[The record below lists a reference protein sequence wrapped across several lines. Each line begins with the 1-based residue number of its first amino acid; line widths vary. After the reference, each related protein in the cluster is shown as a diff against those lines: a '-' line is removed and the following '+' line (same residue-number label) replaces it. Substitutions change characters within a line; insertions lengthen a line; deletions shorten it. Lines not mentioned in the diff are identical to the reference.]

1 MEQATLAGGC
11 FWCIEAIFKELKGV
25 QSIVSGYSGGHVD
38 KPTYAQVCGGKTGH
52 AEAVQITFNPKIVS
66 YRQLLEV
73 FYYIHNPTT
82 LNRQG
87 NDVGEQYRSAIF
99 YHDDQQKDTAKN
111 VSQNFAP
118 TLWDEPVVTELV
130 KFTHFWPAEEEHQ
143 DFYTNNSAQPYCQL
157 VINPKLE
164 KFRAKFQSL
173 LK

>member
-1 MEQATLAGGC
+1 MEKATLAAGC
-11 FWCIEAIFKELKGV
+11 FWCVEAIFKELKGV
-25 QSIVSGYSGGHVD
+25 KSVISGYSGGQVD
-38 KPTYAQVCGGKTGH
+38 QPTYEQVCTGDTGH
-52 AEAVQITFNPKIVS
+52 AEAVQITFDPKIIS

-73 FYYIHNPTT
+73 FYYVHNPTT

-99 YHDDQQKDTAKN
+99 YHDDRQKDAAKD
-111 VSQNFAP
+111 VSQKFAP

-130 KFTHFWPAEEEHQ
+130 KFTQFWAAEKEHQ
-143 DFYTNNSAQPYCQL
+143 DFYANNPAQPYCQL

-164 KFRAKFQSL
+164 KFRAKFQAL